1 MQPDQPLPPPQ
12 QMMGLITGYWRTQA
26 VGVAA
31 TLAIADRLVDGAK
44 TVAELAAETEVNEL
58 ALYRL
63 MRGLASLG
71 VFLEDPASTFAL
83 TPLGSTLRSGVPGS
97 MRDMAIAQSAPGHWL
112 PWGRLEDAVRSGVRT
127 TAAVLGC
134 EIFEWYGAH
143 PTEAAAFSG
152 AMANL
157 SALAAQ
163 ETGQALSL
171 PAGATV
177 VDVGGA
183 HGTLLA
189 GVLNANPNARGVLID
204 LAHVIET
211 APKAL
216 AALGIGDRV
225 EAIAGDFFTSVP
237 PGDVYLLKQILHDW
251 NDEQCVTLLKNC
263 VRAMRSSG
271 KVVVVEMVVPEDGS
285 PSMAQMMDLNMMV
298 LLPGRERTAREFSAL
313 FQAAGLTAAKVTP
326 THSPFS
332 LVEATRA

>member
-31 TLAIADRLVDGAK
+31 TLAIADRLADGTT
-44 TVAELAAETEVNEL
+44 TVAALAAETKVHEV

-71 VFLEDPASTFAL
+71 VFLEGPDRTFAL
-83 TPLGSTLRSGVPGS
+83 TPLGSTLRSDVPGS
-97 MRDMAIAQSAPGHWL
+97 MRDMAIAQSAPAHWL
-112 PWGRLEDAVRSGVRT
+112 PWGKLEDAVRSGVRT
-127 TAAVLGC
+127 TPATLGC
-134 EIFEWYGAH
+134 EIFEWYGQHAN
-143 PTEAAAFSG
+143 EAAAFSG

-171 PAGATV
+171 PPGATV

-189 GVLNANPNARGVLID
+189 GVLHANPKARGVLID
-204 LAHVIET
+204 LPHVIDT
-211 APKAL
+211 APNAL

-225 EAIAGDFFTSVP
+225 EAIPGDFFTSVP
-237 PGDVYLLKQILHDW
+237 AGDVYLLKQILHDW

-263 VRAMRSSG
+263 VRAMRPGG

-285 PSMAQMMDLNMMV
+285 PSMAQMMDLNMLV

-313 FQAAGLTAAKVTP
+313 FKAAGLTAAKVTP

-332 LVEATRA
+332 LVEATAA

>member
-1 MQPDQPLPPPQ
+1 MQPDPLPPPH

-31 TLAIADRLVDGAK
+31 SLAIADRLADGAK
-44 TVAELAAETEVNEL
+44 TVATLAAEAKVHEL

-71 VFLEDPASTFAL
+71 VFLEAPARTFAL
-83 TPLGSTLRSGVPGS
+83 TPLGSTLRSNVPGS
-97 MRDMAIAQSAPGHWL
+97 MRDMAIAQAAPGHWL
-112 PWGRLEDAVRSGVRT
+112 PWGKLEDAVRSGVRT
-127 TAAVLGC
+127 TPAVLGC
-134 EIFEWYGAH
+134 EIFEWYGQH
-143 PTEAAAFSG
+143 PSEAAAFSG

-171 PAGATV
+171 PDGATV

-189 GVLNANPNARGVLID
+189 GVLHANPKARGVLID

-216 AALGIGDRV
+216 AALGIADRV
-225 EAIAGDFFTSVP
+225 EATAGDFFASVP
-237 PGDVYLLKQILHDW
+237 AGDVYLLKQILHDW
-251 NDEQCVTLLKNC
+251 NEQCVTLLKNC
-263 VRAMRSSG
+263 VRAMRSGG

-298 LLPGRERTAREFSAL
+298 LLPGRERTEREFNAL
-313 FQAAGLTAAKVTP
+313 FQTAGLTVPKVTP

-332 LVEATRA
+332 LVEAGAA